1 MIVIIVGGA
10 DFEHVIQETNNQPLE
25 KTYLNV
31 QDNWTN
37 LKGAGLQ
44 RVLELARQESDET
57 QQKTR

>member
-1 MIVIIVGGA
+1 MGGA
-10 DFEHVIQETNNQPLE
+10 NFEHVIQETNNQPLE